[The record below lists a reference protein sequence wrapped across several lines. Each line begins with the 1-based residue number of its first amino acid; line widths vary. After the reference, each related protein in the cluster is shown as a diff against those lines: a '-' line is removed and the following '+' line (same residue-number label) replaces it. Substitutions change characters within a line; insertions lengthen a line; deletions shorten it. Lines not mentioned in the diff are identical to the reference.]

1 MTKTISPIARTFKN
15 AVPAAALLFSA
26 ATASAQE
33 QAPPAGQQQGPPT
46 ETVFDGDYLTVG
58 IGAVVG
64 SSYEGSDNY
73 TISPLPVILG
83 SFAGV
88 DFQPRGPGVALD
100 VIPDQDRAKIDFV
113 LGPVVRARFDRN
125 NSIEDDVVRSLGELD
140 VAVELGGVA
149 GVQVNRILHPF
160 DSITA
165 EVDLRW
171 DVAGAHSGMV
181 VFPSLTYFTPI
192 NRGVAVSLSLSAE
205 YVDDDYADYYFSITP
220 DGSTASGLPTF
231 AAEGGWKNVG
241 ATVFAGIDLDGDATN
256 GGFGVI
262 FIGSYSRLL
271 EDARRSPVTSIRGSA
286 DQFFG
291 AVGIGYTF

>member
-1 MTKTISPIARTFKN
+1 MKTTRDVIIAT
-15 AVPAAALLFSA
+15 ALLLSA
-26 ATASAQE
+26 GMASAQD
-33 QAPPAGQQQGPPT
+33 QGPPDEARQQGPPA

-100 VIPDQDRAKIDFV
+100 VIPDQDRAKFDFV

-140 VAVELGGVA
+140 VALELGGVA

-220 DGSTASGLPTF
+220 AGSVASGLPTF
-231 AAEGGWKNVG
+231 TAEGGWKNVG
-241 ATVFAGIDLDGDATN
+241 ATVFAGIDLDGDVTN

-271 EDARRSPVTSIRGSA
+271 EDAKRSPVTSIRGSA

>member
-1 MTKTISPIARTFKN
+1 MTKRFPPITRIIRT
-15 AVPAAALLFSA
+15 AIPVAALLICSTT
-26 ATASAQE
+26 ATAQE
-33 QAPPAGQQQGPPT
+33 QEQGPPA

-58 IGAVVG
+58 LGAVVG

-100 VIPDQDRAKIDFV
+100 VIPDQDGAKIDFV

-165 EVDLRW
+165 EVDLRR
-171 DVAGAHSGMV
+171 DVAGAHGGMV

-220 DGSTASGLPTF
+220 AGTAASGLPTF
-231 AAEGGWKNVG
+231 TADGGWKNVG
-241 ATVFAGIDLDGDATN
+241 ATVFAGIDLDGDVTN

-262 FIGSYSRLL
+262 FLGSYSRLL
-271 EDARRSPVTSIRGSA
+271 EDAKRSPVTSIRGDA
-286 DQFFG
+286 NQFFG